1 MMISYGYSASTTS
14 FYVLEEREGYEKYN
28 NWPDDVKPVAASVW
42 EKYCGQW
49 PTGKMRGADENGDPC
64 WVDIPPP
71 TKAEQRET
79 AERQKAQRLEK
90 ASKAIAP
97 LQDADDLGMATEE
110 EAAQLKLWKTY
121 RVQLNRIN
129 PQDAP
134 EIDWPVAPG
143 A

>member
-71 TKAEQRET
+71 TKAEQRGN
-79 AERQKAQRLEK
+79 
-90 ASKAIAP
+90 S
-97 LQDADDLGMATEE
+97 
-110 EAAQLKLWKTY
+110 
-121 RVQLNRIN
+121 
-129 PQDAP
+129 
-134 EIDWPVAPG
+134 
-143 A
+143 